1 MQQTDKNYTI
11 MFIHSISQRELNRW
25 SQFSEQKLRFFSKVK
40 IKKNAFNKKDY
51 GHIGFIED
59 KKKFGVAVIIYY

>member
-40 IKKNAFNKKDY
+40 IKKNAFNKK
-51 GHIGFIED
+51 
-59 KKKFGVAVIIYY
+59 